1 MQNAEPQLSVR
12 NLHAG
17 YGDLSVLRGVNVEVQ
32 QGRTMAVLGP
42 NGAGKTTLMRTIAAA
57 LPRSE
62 GEIRLDGVS
71 QADEPGH
78 RWMRRIGWVPEG
90 RMLFSDYTVRDN
102 LYLSARAAG
111 TAGDF
116 DAALSECVEL
126 FPIVGERLRTLAG
139 KLSGG
144 QQQMVA
150 IARALVRR
158 PRLMLL
164 DEPSLG
170 LAPMVLESIRNS
182 LVRLQSSGL
191 SILIAE
197 QNVPWLEGLVHE
209 VVVLGQGR
217 DLIRGSA
224 DLLHDRETVKRIYI
238 GA

>member
-1 MQNAEPQLSVR
+1 
-12 NLHAG
+12 
-17 YGDLSVLRGVNVEVQ
+17 
-32 QGRTMAVLGP
+32 
-42 NGAGKTTLMRTIAAA
+42 
-57 LPRSE
+57 
-62 GEIRLDGVS
+62 
-71 QADEPGH
+71 
-78 RWMRRIGWVPEG
+78 
-90 RMLFSDYTVRDN
+90 
-102 LYLSARAAG
+102 
-111 TAGDF
+111 
-116 DAALSECVEL
+116 
-126 FPIVGERLRTLAG
+126 
-139 KLSGG
+139 
-144 QQQMVA
+144 MVA

-224 DLLHDRETVKRIYI
+224 DLLHDREMVKRIYI

>member
-1 MQNAEPQLSVR
+1 MTGEFSSGFVRYRRLAVAEAQHL
-12 NLHAG
+12 A
-17 YGDLSVLRGVNVEVQ
+17 Q
-32 QGRTMAVLGP
+32 
-42 NGAGKTTLMRTIAAA
+42 
-57 LPRSE
+57 
-62 GEIRLDGVS
+62 
-71 QADEPGH
+71 
-78 RWMRRIGWVPEG
+78 RR
-90 RMLFSDYTVRDN
+90 D
-102 LYLSARAAG
+102 RAAVADDLE
-111 TAGDF
+111 TVYNA
-116 DAALSECVEL
+116 
-126 FPIVGERLRTLAG
+126 FPILRERAHANAG
-139 KLSGG
+139 ALSGG
-144 QQQMVA
+144 QQQMLA
-150 IARALVRR
+150 IGRGLMAR
-158 PRLMLL
+158 PKLMLL